1 MASIKDMIM
10 SMERVIYTITR
21 ENPDKAGAIDI
32 TIPNQ
37 PAETLKIIH
46 NYFVKQ
52 GWLVTST
59 LNTELK
65 SITFHLRW
73 WTVLNG
79 SKAHISHFEA
89 HAQAKATLCETGVPP
104 YLTVM

>member
-1 MASIKDMIM
+1 MTTVKNIIMA
-10 SMERVIYTITR
+10 MERTIYSITR
-21 ENPDKAGAIDI
+21 DTPDKAGAIDI

-46 NYFVKQ
+46 DYFVKQ

-65 SITFHLRW
+65 TITFHLRW
-73 WTVLNG
+73 WTVVNG
-79 SKAHISHFEA
+79 SKPPLSHFEA
-89 HAQAKATLCETGVPP
+89 HAQAKATLRETGVPP